1 MCRFSELQTKIH
13 LWTFIGLAL
22 LASFA
27 TPLQTKA
34 EEQDKTLRVALL
46 PILDALPFYVAEA
59 RGYFSR
65 GGYTVTPVP
74 VASGL
79 ERDQLMQAH
88 AIDAMLNEMTTT
100 ATFNREGVQ
109 VKILGVARIAY
120 DHFPMFRILA
130 APESGIKSPSDLAG
144 IPIGVSKNTI
154 IEYVTDRLL
163 TAKGLD
169 REKIV
174 KESVPVIPERYQLL
188 MQGRL
193 KAATLPDPQGK
204 SALESGALPVVDDS
218 AYPHYSVSVLS
229 FSVEVLEK
237 KADVIRHFL
246 KGWDKAAA
254 EIDAD
259 PEAYRPL
266 LLKKIRV
273 PENIQRTYS
282 IPPFPRKKVPE
293 KAQWEDVMAWMVE
306 KHLLDSPLPYE
317 DSVTEAFFH

>member
-1 MCRFSELQTKIH
+1 MCRFPEIQRKAL
-13 LWTFIGLAL
+13 LWTLIGLAL
-22 LASFA
+22 LSPFA
-27 TPLQTKA
+27 TPLRTEA
-34 EEQDKTLRVALL
+34 GEQDKTLRVALL
-46 PILDALPFYVAEA
+46 PILDVLPFYVAEA
-59 RGYFSR
+59 RGYFSQ
-65 GGYTVTPVP
+65 GGYTVTAVP

-109 VKILGVARIAY
+109 VKILSVARIAY
-120 DHFPMFRILA
+120 DHFPMFRIIA
-130 APESGIKSPSDLAG
+130 APNSGVKSPADLAG
-144 IPIGVSKNTI
+144 VPIGVSKNTI

-169 REKIV
+169 RQKIV
-174 KESVPVIPERYQLL
+174 KESVPAIPERYQLL

-218 AYPHYSVSVLS
+218 AYPRYSVSVLS
-229 FSVEVLEK
+229 FSAEVLERK
-237 KADVIRHFL
+237 GDVIRHFL
-246 KGWDKAAA
+246 KGWDRAAA

-259 PEAYRPL
+259 PEAHRPL

-282 IPPFPRKKVPE
+282 IPPFPRKRVPE

-306 KHLLDSPLPYE
+306 KHLLNSPLPYE
-317 DSVTEAFFH
+317 GSVTEAFLP

>member
-1 MCRFSELQTKIH
+1 MCRFPEIQRKIP
-13 LWTFIGLAL
+13 LWTFVGLAL
-22 LASFA
+22 WASFA
-27 TPLQTKA
+27 TPLQCKA
-34 EEQDKTLRVALL
+34 GRQDRTLRVALL
-46 PILDALPFYVAEA
+46 PILDVLPFYVAEA
-59 RGYFSR
+59 NGYFSQ
-65 GGYTVTPVP
+65 GDYTVTAVP

-79 ERDQLMQAH
+79 ERDQLIQAGG
-88 AIDAMLNEMTTT
+88 IDAMLNEMTTT
-100 ATFNREGVQ
+100 ASFNREVVR
-109 VKILGVARIAY
+109 VKILCVARIPYAR
-120 DHFPMFRILA
+120 FPMFRILA
-130 APESGIKSPSDLAG
+130 APKSGIKSPADLAG

-163 TAKGLD
+163 TARGLD
-169 REKIV
+169 QEKIV
-174 KESVPVIPERYQLL
+174 KASVPVIPERYQLL

-229 FSVEVLEK
+229 FSVDALENQ
-237 KADVIRHFL
+237 ADAIRHFL
-246 KGWDKAAA
+246 KGWGRAAA

-259 PEAYRPL
+259 PEAYRPI

-273 PENIQRTYS
+273 PEGIQQTYS

-317 DSVTEAFFH
+317 DSVTGAFLP